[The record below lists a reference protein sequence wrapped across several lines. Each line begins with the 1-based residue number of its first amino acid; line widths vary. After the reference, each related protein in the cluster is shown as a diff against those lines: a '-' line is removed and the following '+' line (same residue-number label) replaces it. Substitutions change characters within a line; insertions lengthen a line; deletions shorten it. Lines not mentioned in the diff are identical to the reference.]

1 MLEYL
6 ILTPLNL
13 LSIKVRLTIIMIL
26 SDLFEKKLTGPALII
41 ATGTF
46 LSAVLG
52 LLRDKLLAFRFGV
65 GSELAVYAAAFRIP
79 DLVYVF
85 LVSGGLALVFL
96 PIFSEIFSRD
106 ETEAWEKT
114 NYIFNAFSVFLVC
127 LSVLLFIFSP
137 LLIKVLLPGFS
148 PEMKRSALGLTR
160 LLFLSPIFLGMSNI
174 FSGVLQYFNKFIVFA
189 IAPVVYNLSIIL
201 GILLLSPKL
210 GIFGVGLG
218 VVLGAIL
225 YFLSQFLGAKQCGF
239 HWQPFLN
246 FKDKVINRTI
256 SLMIP
261 RTAALLLQQLNLWAI
276 TIVAS
281 FIGGSA
287 LAIFYYA
294 NNLQGFFTNFIGVSL
309 ATAAFPLLSRAVAQ
323 KDKQEFWRYFN
334 QSFKQILLISLAAMV
349 FILIFGRLMVSVLLG
364 GGRFDMASVEITL
377 KLVFLFSLSLFAQAG
392 NVLLIRAFFSFQEA
406 KIPILAALGSF
417 VVNVMAL
424 LAFWRSGWGAMGLAA
439 SYSLSVTC
447 QFFLLWLLLNKKL
460 KAEF

>member
-1 MLEYL
+1 
-6 ILTPLNL
+6 
-13 LSIKVRLTIIMIL
+13 MIL
-26 SDLFEKKLTGPALII
+26 SGLFEKKLTGPALII
-41 ATGTF
+41 AMGTF

-52 LLRDKLLAFRFGV
+52 LLRDKLLAFRFGA

-96 PIFSEIFSRD
+96 PIFSEIFSRN
-106 ETEAWEKT
+106 ETEAWEKA
-114 NYIFNAFSVFLVC
+114 NYIFNVFSVFLIC
-127 LSVLLFIFSP
+127 LSILLFIFSP
-137 LLIKVLLPGFS
+137 LLIKILLPGFS
-148 PEMKRSALGLTR
+148 VETQRLALGLTR

-174 FSGVLQYFNKFIVFA
+174 FSGVLQYFNKFIIFA
-189 IAPVVYNLSIIL
+189 IAPVIYNLSIIL

-218 VVLGAIL
+218 VILGAIL
-225 YFLSQFLGAKQCGF
+225 YFLSQFLGARRCGF
-239 HWQPFLN
+239 RWQPLFN
-246 FKDKVINRTI
+246 FKDKVINNTI

-294 NNLQGFFTNFIGVSL
+294 NNLQGFFANFIGVSL
-309 ATAAFPLLSRAVAQ
+309 ATAAFPLLSKAVAQ
-323 KDKQEFWRYFN
+323 KDKQEFWHYFN
-334 QSFKQILLISLAAMV
+334 QSFKQILLISLVAMAV
-349 FILIFGRLMVSVLLG
+349 IFIFGRLMVNILLG
-364 GGRFDMASVEITL
+364 GGRFDLVSVEITL
-377 KLVFLFSLSLFAQAG
+377 KLLFLFSLSIFAQAG
-392 NVLLIRAFFSFQEA
+392 NVLLIRGFFSFQEA

-417 VVNVMAL
+417 IVNVVAL
-424 LAFWRSGWGAMGLAA
+424 LVFWRSGWGAMGLAA

-447 QFFLLWLLLNKKL
+447 QFFLLWLLLNKRL